1 MAHTDY
7 EIGRIVQRIKELGEE
22 DNTLVLLM
30 FGDNGASGEGA
41 LQGLANEMTFFYNLE
56 DNFNDLLVNMNELG
70 SDRFYNHYL
79 AGWVHTMN
87 TPFQWVKQVA
97 SHYGGTTN
105 PMIVSWPAK
114 ITEENHGQLRHQWH
128 HVIDVTPTILEAIG
142 IPPPSLIKGV
152 SQKPHEGVS
161 MLYSFLNASAPS
173 TRETQYFEML
183 GNQGIYDKGWTAQ
196 TTPIAAPWIGIA
208 PEADPISGYNWEL
221 YNVAEDPTQ
230 SENLAESCPEKL
242 KDLRNNFTMEATK
255 YNVYPFDNS
264 RTSRLYVSTRPS
276 LMRGRNEV
284 TFFKGMIRTPEG
296 AAPTTKNKDFN
307 VTADVNLPTD
317 NENGV
322 LATIGG
328 RYSGWVLY
336 LKDGYLKYHYNLADT
351 KRYEVKSNNKV
362 PAGDHTLG
370 MKFDY
375 DGGAPG
381 SGGLATL
388 YVDGAQVG
396 QERIEQTLC
405 CRISL
410 DETFDVG
417 ADTGTPAAPDYDV
430 PNEFKGELRSVK
442 VGF

>member
-30 FGDNGASGEGA
+30 IGDNGASGEGA
-41 LQGLANEMTFFYNLE
+41 LQGLANEMTFFNNLE
-56 DNFNDLLVNMNELG
+56 DNFNDLLVNMDELG
-70 SDRFYNHYL
+70 SDRFYNHYS
-79 AGWVHTMN
+79 AGWVHAMN

-142 IPPPSLIKGV
+142 IPHPSLINGV

-196 TTPIAAPWIGIA
+196 TTPAAAPWQMTF
-208 PEADPISGYNWEL
+208 PDTDPITGYKWEL

-230 SENLAESCPEKL
+230 SKNLTESCPEKL
-242 KDLRNNFTMEATK
+242 KDLRNTFTMEATK
-255 YNVYPFDNS
+255 YNVYPIDNS
-264 RTSRLYVSTRPS
+264 RTSRLDVFTRPS

-284 TFFKGMIRTPEG
+284 TFFKGMIRTP
-296 AAPTTKNKDFN
+296 
-307 VTADVNLPTD
+307 
-317 NENGV
+317 
-322 LATIGG
+322 
-328 RYSGWVLY
+328 R
-336 LKDGYLKYHYNLADT
+336 
-351 KRYEVKSNNKV
+351 R
-362 PAGDHTLG
+362 
-370 MKFDY
+370 
-375 DGGAPG
+375 
-381 SGGLATL
+381 
-388 YVDGAQVG
+388 
-396 QERIEQTLC
+396 
-405 CRISL
+405 RIS
-410 DETFDVG
+410 T
-417 ADTGTPAAPDYDV
+417 
-430 PNEFKGELRSVK
+430 
-442 VGF
+442 